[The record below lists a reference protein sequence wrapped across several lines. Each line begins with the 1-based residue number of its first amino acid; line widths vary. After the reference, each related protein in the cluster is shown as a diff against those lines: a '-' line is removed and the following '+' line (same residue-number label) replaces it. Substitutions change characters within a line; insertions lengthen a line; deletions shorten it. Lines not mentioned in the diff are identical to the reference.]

1 MAGQQTGFSST
12 SRWFRPTPGFAPHA
26 PAIKH
31 RYGAKL
37 LGATMWFWILY
48 RAKQDGAVLLGFR
61 HPWDGH
67 GHGDH
72 HGDGHGEGHG
82 EHH

>member
-48 RAKQDGAVLLGFR
+48 RAKQDGAVLLVSGSEER
-61 HPWDGH
+61 RIEWRSGVCAAC
-67 GHGDH
+67 GRG
-72 HGDGHGEGHG
+72 
-82 EHH
+82 

>member
-12 SRWFRPTPGFAPHA
+12 SRWFRATPGFAPHA

-48 RAKQDGAVLLGFR
+48 RAKQDGAVLLVSGSEER
-61 HPWDGH
+61 GIEWRSGVCAA
-67 GHGDH
+67 
-72 HGDGHGEGHG
+72 
-82 EHH
+82 